1 MGRFEGKVGV
11 VTGGGTGIGLACARA
26 IVEGGGRVFLAGRR
40 EAVLRA
46 AAEQLGP
53 AADYVVCDV
62 ADDASVASA
71 FANVEKTA
79 GALHLAV
86 NAAGTGTVGSVLNG
100 PVSEFTRVLE
110 TNLTGAYRAMQHE
123 ARLMARSGG
132 GSIVNIS
139 SIAGT
144 HTHRWMTAYCVAKAG
159 LNMLTRCAADD
170 LGELG
175 IRVNAVAPGLVP
187 TDLAAGLV
195 ANEETVAEYL
205 RRMPLARLG
214 HDGRHCACRGLP
226 AERRSELDY
235 GDGRGRRRGPPS
247 SAGARPA
254 APVPP
259 HVRGRGRQPGSGPG
273 LTPPQAALR

>member
-1 MGRFEGKVGV
+1 MARFFGKHAFVS
-11 VTGGGTGIGLACARA
+11 GGGTGIGLACARA
-26 IVEGGGRVFLAGRR
+26 IVAEGGTVTIAGRR
-40 EAVLRA
+40 EAVLREA
-46 AAEQLGP
+46 AALLGP

-62 ADDASVASA
+62 ASDASVDGA
-71 FANVEKTA
+71 FAEMQRRH
-79 GALHLAV
+79 GRLHLAV

-100 PVSEFTRVLE
+100 PVSEFTRVVE
-110 TNLTGAYRAMQHE
+110 TNLTGAYRVMQHE
-123 ARLMARSGG
+123 ARMMREAGG

-187 TDLAAGLV
+187 TDLASGLV

-214 HDGRHCACRGLP
+214 TTEDIARTVAFLLSDDADWVTGMVLP
-226 AERRSELDY
+226 A
-235 GDGRGRRRGPPS
+235 DGGHHLRQGPDLLHQFR
-247 SAGARPA
+247 AYFPA
-254 APVPP
+254 D
-259 HVRGRGRQPGSGPG
+259 
-273 LTPPQAALR
+273 

>member
-71 FANVEKTA
+71 FAHVEETA

-110 TNLTGAYRAMQHE
+110 THLT
-123 ARLMARSGG
+123 RLMARSGG
-132 GSIVNIS
+132 RSIVNIS

-214 HDGRHCACRGLP
+214 TTEDIAHAVAFLLSDEASWITGMVVAADGGHHLRQGPDLLHQFRPMFGGAAGSP
-226 AERRSELDY
+226 AP
-235 GDGRGRRRGPPS
+235 GR
-247 SAGARPA
+247 A
-254 APVPP
+254 
-259 HVRGRGRQPGSGPG
+259 
-273 LTPPQAALR
+273 

>member
-1 MGRFEGKVGV
+1 MGPFEGKVGV
-11 VTGGGTGIGLACARA
+11 VTGGGTGIGLACARS

-40 EAVLRA
+40 EEVLRA

-53 AADYVVCDV
+53 AANYVVCDV
-62 ADDASVASA
+62 ADDTSVAAA
-71 FANVEKTA
+71 FARLEEAA

-214 HDGRHCACRGLP
+214 TTEDIANAVAFLLSEEASWITGMVVAADGGHHLRQGPDLLHQFRPLFEGVAGSP
-226 AERRSELDY
+226 AP
-235 GDGRGRRRGPPS
+235 GR
-247 SAGARPA
+247 A
-254 APVPP
+254 
-259 HVRGRGRQPGSGPG
+259 
-273 LTPPQAALR
+273 